1 MRWLP
6 CVLIAG
12 LLSAGAL
19 VATAQGLFAA
29 STFQPRTNDAAGV
42 RVVVTPRL
50 PAAGVTTW
58 DFDVALDTHT
68 KPLND
73 DLVAVSALVD
83 EQGRSTSPSSWQGDP
98 PGGHHRKGILK
109 FAAPAANPTTF
120 ELQMKGVGGVS
131 LRTFRWESK

>member
-1 MRWLP
+1 MMRLP
-6 CVLIAG
+6 SVLIAG
-12 LLSAGAL
+12 LLSVAL
-19 VATAQGLFAA
+19 FASAQELSAA
-29 STFQPRTNDAAGV
+29 STFQPRTNDGAGV
-42 RVVVTPRL
+42 RVVVTPRV
-50 PAAGVTTW
+50 PAAGATTW
-58 DFDVALDTHT
+58 EFDVTLDTHT

-109 FAAPAANPTTF
+109 FAAPAGNPTTF
-120 ELQMKGVGGVS
+120 ELQMNGVGGVN